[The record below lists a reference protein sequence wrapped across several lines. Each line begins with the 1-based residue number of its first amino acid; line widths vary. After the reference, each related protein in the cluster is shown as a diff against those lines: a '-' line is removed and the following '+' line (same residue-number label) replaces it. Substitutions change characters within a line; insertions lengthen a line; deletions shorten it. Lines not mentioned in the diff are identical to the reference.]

1 MCSSFFY
8 QNFTEVYFF
17 PYALIQIYEDI
28 LTKGCCFFPFIFQYY
43 QIEDPVRRHVKNMVI
58 VGATKQGQ
66 AQLRQMQGLNVFP
79 EEVNFG
85 VLKEGC
91 TYAFLVQLKNTGVD
105 CCRYKVRQPPPATG
119 LRVIYKPGPV
129 S

>member
-1 MCSSFFY
+1 
-8 QNFTEVYFF
+8 
-17 PYALIQIYEDI
+17 
-28 LTKGCCFFPFIFQYY
+28 
-43 QIEDPVRRHVKNMVI
+43 MVI
-58 VGATKQGQ
+58 VGATKQGV

-105 CCRYKVRQPPPATG
+105 SCRFKVCQPPPATG

-129 S
+129 SGQSCVCGGVGVGWGGEWRGCHRPEDHLQALSCEWTVVCVCVWGGGGGVGHWP

>member
-1 MCSSFFY
+1 M
-8 QNFTEVYFF
+8 
-17 PYALIQIYEDI
+17 
-28 LTKGCCFFPFIFQYY
+28 
-43 QIEDPVRRHVKNMVI
+43 RRHVKNMVI
-58 VGATKQGQ
+58 VGATKQGV

-105 CCRYKVRQPPPATG
+105 SCRFKVCQPPPATG

-129 S
+129 SGQSCVWGVGWGWVGRRVEGLPLA